1 MEAGERTL
9 EIVKYS
15 DRILEALEVT
25 DAGSDDAREDMAL
38 GPEESVHVD
47 LLSGCGVVVVWCGV
61 VWVAVVGWWCVVL
74 WCVVR
79 CGWWRVVRGS
89 ANATTWQPTR
99 SSKLAK
105 DATHANRGHADAE
118 ACADFQENQ
127 NSKQEK
133 KKQTVQWLSAPQ

>member
-47 LLSGCGVVVVWCGV
+47 LLSGCGAVVVWCGV
-61 VWVAVVGWWCVVL
+61 VWVAVVGWWCVVV
-74 WCVVR
+74 CCAVR
-79 CGWWRVVRGS
+79 LVARG
-89 ANATTWQPTR
+89 AWV
-99 SSKLAK
+99 SKCDNL
-105 DATHANRGHADAE
+105 ATHQIKQTGERRDARQQRPRRRRSLRRLPGKSK
-118 ACADFQENQ
+118 F
-127 NSKQEK
+127 KQEK